1 MIAPEPRGLASR
13 VALILLLATLWTAPA
28 NADVPTTAHDEAI
41 ASFEAAR
48 ALIKAGDCANAIPKL
63 KESLAREML
72 VGAHL
77 SLAECYQP
85 TDALAA
91 WRELKEAEFLTYTKN
106 DDRAGIAR
114 DRAAA
119 LEPRLALLHVTL
131 PPAVLQTPGLEV
143 KLDGVAIDR
152 FYYQSGVIAV
162 APGKHTVDVRAPGK
176 LFAGAADASVGAKAE
191 ILVELADAPPEPP
204 AAPAPAP
211 VVLAPSPGRR
221 TAGLVT
227 GSLGLAG
234 VVLGGVT
241 GVVSL
246 YYAGQAKI
254 ECGKGGLP
262 ACDASARPDVKNA
275 NVFAAVSDAGLFGG
289 GALLVAGVVL
299 YLTAPDVAVEGAPPA
314 PSATWRLVPALGP
327 GVASLVAVGSF

>member
-1 MIAPEPRGLASR
+1 MTAPEPRGLASL
-13 VALILLLATLWTAPA
+13 VAVVLLSATLWTRPS
-28 NADVPTTAHDEAI
+28 NADVPTTAHDQAI

-119 LEPRLALLHVTL
+119 LEPRLALLHVTV
-131 PPAVLQTPGLEV
+131 PPAVLQTAGLEV
-143 KLDGVAIDR
+143 KLDGVVIDR

-162 APGKHTVDVRAPGK
+162 APGRHTVDVRAPGK
-176 LFAGAADASVGAKAE
+176 LFAGAADATVGARAE
-191 ILVELADAPPEPP
+191 VLVVLTDAPPELP
-204 AAPAPAP
+204 AASAPP
-211 VVLAPSPGRR
+211 PLVLTPSPGRR

-246 YYAGQAKI
+246 YYAGQAKT
-254 ECGKGGLP
+254 ECGKGGLV
-262 ACDASARPDVKNA
+262 ACDSGARPDVKSA

-289 GALLVAGVVL
+289 GALLLAGVVL
-299 YLTAPDVAVEGAPPA
+299 YFTAPDVALVGAPPA
-314 PSATWRLVPALGP
+314 PAAWRVVPALSP
-327 GVASLVAVGSF
+327 GAASLVAIGSF